1 MTKSVFL
8 VKRTWGSDEKP
19 PPGSKTSIE
28 TIEPKSTVAIA
39 LAPPPPPPLSNI
51 TGGVWK
57 YSPAF
62 DILTALTIPNS
73 STSATP
79 VAPCPPPPDTMI
91 LISPF
96 S

>member
-1 MTKSVFL
+1 
-8 VKRTWGSDEKP
+8 
-19 PPGSKTSIE
+19 
-28 TIEPKSTVAIA
+28 
-39 LAPPPPPPLSNI
+39 LSNI

-62 DILTALTIPNS
+62 DIFTALTIPNS

-79 VAPCPPPPDTMI
+79 VAPCPPPPDKII